1 MRLAILGNSGS
12 GKSTLAR
19 WAAGRTGAPYL
30 DLDTVAW
37 EPGQLAVPRDA
48 AAARADVVAFCST
61 HDDWV
66 VEGCYAS
73 LIAAALSAAPRLVL
87 LDPGVQACL
96 ANCRARDWE
105 PHKFPSREAQDAH
118 LASLLDWVGAY
129 YTRQGDMSLAAHR
142 SLFDGYAGAKAEL
155 RQLPD
160 LEQPAQEL
168 LQWLR

>member
-12 GKSTLAR
+12 GKSTLAC
-19 WAAGRTGAPYL
+19 WAAGRTGAPHL

-37 EPGQLAVPRDA
+37 EPGQAAVPRDPA
-48 AAARADVVAFCST
+48 VARAEVAAFCGA
-61 HDDWV
+61 HEDWI

-73 LIAAALSAAPRLVL
+73 LIAATLPAAPQLVL
-87 LDPGVQACL
+87 LDPGVEACL
-96 ANCRARDWE
+96 ANCRSRDWE
-105 PHKFPSREAQDAH
+105 PHKYPSREEQDAR

-129 YTRQGDMSLAAHR
+129 YTREGDMSLAAHR
-142 SLFDGYAGAKAEL
+142 ALFAAYRGPKAEL

-160 LEQPAQEL
+160 LAQPAAEL